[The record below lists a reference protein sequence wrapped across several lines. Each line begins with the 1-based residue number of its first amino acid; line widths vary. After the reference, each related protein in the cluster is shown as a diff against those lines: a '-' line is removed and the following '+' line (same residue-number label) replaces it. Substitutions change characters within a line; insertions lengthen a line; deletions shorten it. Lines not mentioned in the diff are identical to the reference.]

1 MFVFF
6 MQRQFFFIKMIYYE
20 YVLAKSDPDEGI
32 RYKIYHNMMPGKIC
46 ILHTYY
52 NSYKFF
58 DKYGHVVYK
67 KKMN

>member
-1 MFVFF
+1 
-6 MQRQFFFIKMIYYE
+6 MQRQFFIKLIFYE

-32 RYKIYHNMMPGKIC
+32 RWTIDHNMMPGKI
-46 ILHTYY
+46 
-52 NSYKFF
+52 FF